1 MNKQAKEPLD
11 HGQTIQVHSIFYTIQ
26 GEGPFSGMPAIF
38 IRLAG
43 CNLQCPGCDT
53 EYTRHR
59 KAYTA
64 AQLKDAVSTMACEAG
79 YVSGVSGGGPE
90 LAVITG
96 GEPLRQNITGIVEA
110 LQELG
115 YLVQIETNGTLPP
128 SPGMPPC
135 AVVCSPKAPKVNE
148 KLLAFGVLAFKYV
161 VDSGSGV
168 LADGLPA
175 SILHGME
182 PARPPKDFVGDIFLS
197 PMDEGCPDANARNL
211 AVAVRSCLSHG
222 YRLQVQL
229 HKLAS
234 LP

>member
-1 MNKQAKEPLD
+1 MNTQAKEPLD
-11 HGQTIQVHSIFYTIQ
+11 HGETIQVHSIFYTIQ

-53 EYTRHR
+53 EYTEHR

-64 AQLKDAVSTMACEAG
+64 AQLKDAVSTMVREAG
-79 YVSGVSGGGPE
+79 GSSAE

-96 GEPLRQNITGIVEA
+96 GEPLRQNITGLVNA

-135 AVVCSPKAPKVNE
+135 AIVCSPKAPKVNE

-161 VDSGSGV
+161 VDTLSGV

-175 SILHGME
+175 AILHGME
-182 PARPPKDFVGDIFLS
+182 PARPPKDFEGDIFLS
-197 PMDEGCPDANARNL
+197 PMDEGCLDANARNL
-211 AVAVRSCLSHG
+211 GLAVRSCLSHG

>member
-1 MNKQAKEPLD
+1 MNRQATEPLD
-11 HGQTIQVHSIFYTIQ
+11 HGETIQVHSIFYTIQ

-53 EYTRHR
+53 EYTDHR
-59 KAYTA
+59 RAYTA
-64 AQLKDAVSTMACEAG
+64 DQLKREVSTMVREAG
-79 YVSGVSGGGPE
+79 GAAAK
-90 LAVITG
+90 LAVVTG
-96 GEPLRQNITGIVEA
+96 GEPFRQNITGLVHA

-128 SPGMPPC
+128 SPGLPPC
-135 AVVCSPKAPKVNE
+135 AIVCSPKAPKVNQR
-148 KLLAFGVLAFKYV
+148 LLDFGILAFKYV
-161 VDSGSGV
+161 VDANNGT
-168 LADGLPA
+168 LEDGLPA
-175 SILHGME
+175 AILHGMQ
-182 PARPPKDFVGDIFLS
+182 PARPPADFDGDIFMS
-197 PMDEGCPDANARNL
+197 PMDECCPEANARNL
-211 AVAVRSCLSHG
+211 GVAVRSCLKHG

>member
-1 MNKQAKEPLD
+1 MNTQAKEPLD
-11 HGQTIQVHSIFYTIQ
+11 HGETIQVHSIFYTIQ

-53 EYTRHR
+53 EYTEHR

-64 AQLKDAVSTMACEAG
+64 AQLKDAVSTMVREAG
-79 YVSGVSGGGPE
+79 GSSAE

-96 GEPLRQNITGIVEA
+96 GEPLRQNITGLVNA

-135 AVVCSPKAPKVNE
+135 AIVCSPKAPKVNE

-161 VDSGSGV
+161 VDTRSGV

-175 SILHGME
+175 AILHGME
-182 PARPPKDFVGDIFLS
+182 PARPPKDFEGDIFLS

-211 AVAVRSCLSHG
+211 GLAVRSCLSHG

>member
-1 MNKQAKEPLD
+1 MNTQATEPLD
-11 HGQTIQVHSIFYTIQ
+11 HGETIQVHSIFYTIQ

-53 EYTRHR
+53 EYTDHR

-64 AQLKDAVSTMACEAG
+64 AQLKDAVSTMVREAG
-79 YVSGVSGGGPE
+79 GAAAD
-90 LAVITG
+90 LAVVTG
-96 GEPLRQNITGIVEA
+96 GEPFRQNITGLVHA

-128 SPGMPPC
+128 SPGLPPC
-135 AVVCSPKAPKVNE
+135 AIVCSPKAPKVNQR
-148 KLLAFGVLAFKYV
+148 LLDFGILAFKYV
-161 VDSGSGV
+161 VDATNGT
-168 LADGLPA
+168 LEDGLPA
-175 SILHGME
+175 AILHGMQ
-182 PARPPKDFVGDIFLS
+182 PARPPFGFEGDIFMS

-211 AVAVRSCLSHG
+211 GVAVRSCLKHG

>member
-1 MNKQAKEPLD
+1 MNRQATEPLD
-11 HGQTIQVHSIFYTIQ
+11 HGETIQVHSIFYTIQ

-53 EYTRHR
+53 EYTDRR

-64 AQLKDAVSTMACEAG
+64 DQLKREVSTMVREAG
-79 YVSGVSGGGPE
+79 GAAAE
-90 LAVITG
+90 LAVVTG
-96 GEPLRQNITGIVEA
+96 GEPFRQNITGLVNA

-128 SPGMPPC
+128 SPGLPPC
-135 AVVCSPKAPKVNE
+135 AIVCSPKAPKVNQR
-148 KLLAFGVLAFKYV
+148 LLDFGILAFKYV
-161 VDSGSGV
+161 VDANNGT
-168 LADGLPA
+168 LEDGLPSA
-175 SILHGME
+175 ILHGMK
-182 PARPPKDFVGDIFLS
+182 PARPPADFDGDIFMS
-197 PMDEGCPDANARNL
+197 PMDESCPEANARNL
-211 AVAVRSCLSHG
+211 GVAVRSCLKHG